1 VSYYHEEQTFSALM
15 IGAITAAVALPVAF
29 ILFEALI
36 RPGFVVPSLAA
47 LLILVPILVLFL
59 LARLVVDVD
68 RDEIRI
74 GFHFLWPTRR
84 IPIISI
90 RRARME
96 HYSPLFDYGGWGV
109 RLSPRG
115 WAFTVGGHD
124 GVLVETNDG
133 KRVLIG
139 SHRPQELE
147 AAIAR
152 AIADRAGR

>member
-1 VSYYHEEQTFSALM
+1 VRYFHEEQTFSSLM
-15 IGAITAAVALPVAF
+15 VGAIAAVVAVPFAF
-29 ILFEALI
+29 ILVESLI
-36 RPGFVVPSLAA
+36 RPGLVAFSAAA
-47 LLILVPILVLFL
+47 LLLFVPILVLFL

-74 GFHFLWPTRR
+74 SFHLLWPTRR
-84 IPIISI
+84 IPLGSV
-90 RRARME
+90 RRAHVER
-96 HYSPLFDYGGWGV
+96 YSPLFDYGGWGV

-115 WAFTVGGHD
+115 WAFTVGGHE
-124 GVLVETNDG
+124 GVVVETTDG

-152 AIADRAGR
+152 AIAERPK

>member
-1 VSYYHEEQTFSALM
+1 MTYFHEEQTFSSLM
-15 IGAITAAVALPVAF
+15 VGAIAAAVALPVAF
-29 ILFEALI
+29 ILVEALI

-47 LLILVPILVLFL
+47 LVIVVPVLVLFL
-59 LARLVVDVD
+59 VARLVVDVD

-74 GFHFLWPTRR
+74 SFHFLWPTRH
-84 IPIISI
+84 IPLATVK
-90 RRARME
+90 RAHVE

-124 GVLVETNDG
+124 GVIVETTGG

-152 AIADRAGR
+152 AIADRG